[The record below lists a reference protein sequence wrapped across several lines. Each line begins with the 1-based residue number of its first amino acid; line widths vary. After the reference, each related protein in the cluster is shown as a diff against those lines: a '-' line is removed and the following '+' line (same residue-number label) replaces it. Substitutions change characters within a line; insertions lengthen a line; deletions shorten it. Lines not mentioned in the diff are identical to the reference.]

1 MGAVQHEE
9 AANTGAIPGCNRR
22 AGYWAADN
30 RDSKGR
36 TCGGLKAVRFRGSL
50 SANQGRGITSS
61 QPSVFQGEA
70 VATGLRGSHGSS
82 PGASSVYREKVGGG
96 RQKQAGSQTMKT
108 VVIANQKGGV
118 GKTATVVHL
127 AFDFLEKGCRVA
139 VVDLDTQ
146 GNASYSLQQHDSG
159 YVASKMFSEKPADLK
174 KHFGV
179 LPDTPALSL
188 ITSDAL
194 LANMEKHTADA
205 AGAALRANVMALE
218 DCGFD
223 IVLVD
228 TAPSL
233 GVSMAAALY
242 SADFVMSP
250 IELEAYSIQGI
261 KKMVLAITN
270 IRKANPKLQF
280 LGMMP
285 SKVDA
290 RNPRHIRHL
299 AELKAAYPTLMIPE
313 QIGLRSSIA
322 DALASHIPVWKVRKT
337 AARKAAQ
344 EVRGVANFVFD
355 KICAADSRIAE
366 KRSA

>member
-9 AANTGAIPGCNRR
+9 EANRGAIPGCNQG
-22 AGYWAADN
+22 AGNWAADN
-30 RDSKGR
+30 RDSKG
-36 TCGGLKAVRFRGSL
+36 CSGGGLKAVRFCDSL
-50 SANQGRGITSS
+50 SVNQGGDIAGSE
-61 QPSVFQGEA
+61 PGLFQSEA
-70 VATGLRGSHGSS
+70 VASGLRRGNRSA
-82 PGASSVYREKVGGG
+82 PGASSVHCEKMGGG
-96 RQKQAGSQTMKT
+96 RQNQAGSQTMKT

-159 YVASKMFSEKPADLK
+159 YAASKMFSGKPAELVA
-174 KHFGV
+174 HFGV
-179 LPDTPALSL
+179 LDQEPIISL
-188 ITSDAL
+188 ITSDAV

-205 AGAALRANVMALE
+205 AGAALKANVKALE

-223 IVLVD
+223 IVLID

-270 IRKANPKLQF
+270 IRKANSKLQF

-290 RNPRHIRHL
+290 RNPRHSRHL
-299 AELKAAYPTLMIPE
+299 NELRAAYPALMIPE

-322 DALASHIPVWKVRKT
+322 DALASRIPVWKIRKT

-355 KICAADSRIAE
+355 KICAADAGIAE
-366 KRSA
+366 KRSV